1 MEHDVL
7 SDVLGTIGLRGNRL
21 SRTTLRR
28 GRTAT
33 VPAGPCVLH
42 LVELGTV
49 RIAVPGDDASDLH
62 KGDLVLLPHGHR
74 HTLHA
79 PDDASAVPE
88 TGARWLTG
96 TLTFDAGL
104 ADQLLES
111 LPPLLVLPASSDER
125 RHWHEISHQLLA
137 LEITDPRP
145 GGAAM
150 VSRIL
155 DLLFIQV
162 LRAWAAATPD
172 RTGWLVAV
180 MDPGIGRALTAIHR
194 HHDRPWTVGELAA
207 LANLSRSTFAERFS
221 ALVGEPPGAYLI
233 NRRLDHATE
242 LLRRGNSP
250 IATIATTVGY
260 TSEAAFSRAFR
271 RRFDTTPQRW
281 RSGTSSARRDSR

>member
-1 MEHDVL
+1 ML
-7 SDVLGTIGLRGNRL
+7 SDVLATIGLRGDQL
-21 SRTTLRR
+21 SRTSL
-28 GRTAT
+28 GHGQT
-33 VPAGPCVLH
+33 VTVSGGPCVLH
-42 LVELGTV
+42 LVDHGKVHVT
-49 RIAVPGDDASDLH
+49 VPGRGASVLH
-62 KGDLVLLPHGHR
+62 QGALVLLPHGDPHS
-74 HTLHA
+74 LHA
-79 PDDASAVPE
+79 LGE
-88 TGARWLTG
+88 GARWLTG

-104 ADQLLES
+104 ADHLLES
-111 LPPLLVLPASSDER
+111 LPPMLVLPASAGER
-125 RHWHEISHQLLA
+125 RQWHEISHQLLA
-137 LEITDPRP
+137 LEVTDPRP

-221 ALVGEPPGAYLI
+221 ALVGQPPGAYLI

-242 LLRRGNSP
+242 LLRRDNDP
-250 IATIATTVGY
+250 IATIAATVGY

-271 RRFDTTPQRW
+271 RRYDASPHQWRRTRTPAQ
-281 RSGTSSARRDSR
+281 RDSPAGPPRV